1 MTLCVKSTQYLE
13 MSDGSRKVFRHGE
26 EIDRSTFP
34 PELIPIW
41 LDSGKLVETS
51 RRSLFGLFGCFLS
64 GDFAS
69 VRGQAIDDELSQYEL
84 LP

>member
-13 MSDGSRKVFRHGE
+13 MPDGSRKVFRHGQ

-34 PELIPIW
+34 PELVDPWI
-41 LDSGKLVETS
+41 DQGRLVECD

-64 GDFAS
+64 GDTTTLRS
-69 VRGQAIDDELSQYEL
+69 VVLDPDLDVYC
-84 LP
+84 LPE